1 MDNYITVSVVVPT
14 YNEADNIPILLEK
27 IDHALR
33 GKYSYEVIIVDDN
46 SPDKTYNVALELSNR
61 YPVRVIVRER
71 KMGLASAAVTGFSA
85 ARGRYVVLIDADLQ
99 HPPEKIPEMISL
111 LERGYD
117 MVVGSRYVPGGRDE
131 GLKGMRKLISLGARV
146 LAWILLPE
154 TRKVRDV
161 MSGFFAV
168 RRELA
173 PTETKLRGYKIILQV
188 IKNCGRRGKICEIPI
203 VFRRRLYGESKLRAR
218 EIINYV
224 IDLIRLSDY
233 FTFKYIAI
241 ALIIAPILDLLNPI
255 LGISVIALGVV
266 ARWLILRKHIGI
278 GAISASEIASTIAK
292 TALRAVTGIVPA
304 WIVGSSIELM
314 LVHVLRGWNRIF

>member
-1 MDNYITVSVVVPT
+1 MSIVVPT
-14 YNEADNIPILLEK
+14 YNEADNIPILLEE
-27 IDHALR
+27 IDRALR
-33 GKYSYEVIIVDDN
+33 GRYSYEVIIVDDN
-46 SPDKTYNVALELSNR
+46 SPDMTYNVALSLANR
-61 YPVRVIVRER
+61 FPVRVIVRER
-71 KMGLASAAVTGFSA
+71 KMGLASAATTGFAA

-99 HPPEKIPEMISL
+99 HPPEKIPEMIAL

-117 MVVGSRYVPGGRDE
+117 MVIGSRHVPGGRDE
-131 GLKGMRKLISLGARV
+131 GLKGYRRLVSLTARL

-173 PTETKLRGYKIILQV
+173 PHETKLRGYKIILQV

-203 VFRRRLYGESKLRAR
+203 TFRRRMHGESKLRAR
-218 EIINYV
+218 EIVNYI
-224 IDLIRLSDY
+224 IDLLRLSDY

-241 ALIIAPILDLLNPI
+241 AIMIAPILDLLNPI
-255 LGISVIALGVV
+255 LGISVIVIGIC
-266 ARWLILRKHIGI
+266 ARWIILRKHVGI
-278 GAISASEIASTIAK
+278 GAVSTSEVLSTLAK
-292 TALRAVTGIVPA
+292 SMLRTLTGIIPA
-304 WIVGSSIELM
+304 WILGSGIELV